1 MIKIASSLHA
11 STFTTSSQIRSLFT
25 ICSVLIAAQNLLT
38 TCPWFIPYFQVLTLL
53 IALIVYRIWLI
64 DRATFVGEK
73 CKSRS
78 PLRRVIRIIVESGM
92 IYTTSILLCLV
103 FLLTGSTAIY
113 IAIRAVCLLFHS
125 LMKRWCIYSRSPSP
139 ASLSIWLSFERTTP
153 HWNTTRSTQVILS
166 PNSLV
171 CFFQQWVQ
179 KVFRKKDKIDTPVQG
194 VFILTICIPN
204 ASNEM
209 LNFGF
214 VKSDWIVGI

>member
-92 IYTTSILLCLV
+92 IYTITILLCLV

-214 VKSDWIVGI
+214 VKSDWMVGI